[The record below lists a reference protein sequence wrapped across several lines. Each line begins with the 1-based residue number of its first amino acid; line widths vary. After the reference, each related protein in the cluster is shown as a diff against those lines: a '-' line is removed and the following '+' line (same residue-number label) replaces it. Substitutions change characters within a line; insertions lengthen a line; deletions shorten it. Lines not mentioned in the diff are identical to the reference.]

1 MTHDYKRHGTTT
13 LFAAL
18 NVAEGSLIST
28 CWPRH
33 RHQEWLRFLRL
44 IDRQV
49 PQDKALHL
57 IADNYATHKHPSV
70 QRWLMRH
77 PRVHMHF
84 TPTSSSWLNLVER
97 VFGDLTAKQI
107 RRGVFRSVP
116 ELIAAIDVYIAER
129 NARPTPFV
137 WTKTAQE
144 ILAKVNRAR
153 RGLDKTRTA

>member
-1 MTHDYKRHGTTT
+1 
-13 LFAAL
+13 
-18 NVAEGSLIST
+18 
-28 CWPRH
+28 
-33 RHQEWLRFLRL
+33 
-44 IDRQV
+44 
-49 PQDKALHL
+49 
-57 IADNYATHKHPSV
+57 
-70 QRWLMRH
+70 
-77 PRVHMHF
+77 MHF

-116 ELIAAIDVYIAER
+116 ELNEAIVAYMTQR

-153 RGLDKTRTA
+153 IALDETRTA

>member
-1 MTHDYKRHGTTT
+1 MYVSI
-13 LFAAL
+13 AAI
-18 NVAEGSLIST
+18 IST
-28 CWPRH
+28 CRPRH
-33 RHQEWLRFLRL
+33 RHQEWLTFLRL
-44 IDRQV
+44 IDRQI
-49 PQDKALHL
+49 PQGKALHL
-57 IADNYATHKHPSV
+57 IADNYATHKHPVV
-70 QRWLMRH
+70 QRWLTRH

-116 ELIAAIDVYIAER
+116 ELIAAIDAYMTQR
-129 NARPTPFV
+129 NATPKPFV

-153 RGLDKTRTA
+153 IALDKTRTA